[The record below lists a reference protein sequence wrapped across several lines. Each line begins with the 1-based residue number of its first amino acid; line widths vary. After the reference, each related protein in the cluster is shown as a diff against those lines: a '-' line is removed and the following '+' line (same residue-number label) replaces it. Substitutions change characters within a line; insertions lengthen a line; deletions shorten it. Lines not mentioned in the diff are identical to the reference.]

1 MSLNSLMISNAKGVK
16 NSEYIANANSNKH
29 LDTMTTNDAK
39 VNSDELVEG
48 NKYLIINQCVDGK
61 EYIIGTYAGGYGNL
75 KKTKKL
81 KIDNPSKV
89 IIENDKIINTD
100 PMGYRRIGI
109 IDKPSNEYYLL

>member
-1 MSLNSLMISNAKGVK
+1 MISNAEGVK

-61 EYIIGTYAGGYGNL
+61 EYIMGTYAGGYGNL
-75 KKTKKL
+75 KKNHGWRRKL
-81 KIDNPSKV
+81 TRNFDYLGKNDQNKLEIFQSKHQ
-89 IIENDKIINTD
+89 ENV
-100 PMGYRRIGI
+100 
-109 IDKPSNEYYLL
+109 